1 VVSAPTSNAHIASGE
16 QPALL
21 CGRIVSVPC
30 HPPWRGRDIRLS
42 PLPRSA
48 LHRKHRGRRTRP
60 GHPLARHHLF
70 GGTASFR
77 RWRRPPAG
85 VSPATFPAAV
95 SAGWGLRLAGFS
107 SQGGL
112 ASASERLRNM
122 RLRLLVCV
130 RSPPRSRIP
139 PPAATRGRRGGKQ
152 GRSLLASTQRPTS
165 LGLVDSFH
173 VEPPERARGYSA
185 SACHDRCSWK
195 PGAHRPGVLR
205 AAHPAR
211 RIRHMQAPA
220 LGRMLFAAA
229 RRSPAHASRAACN
242 SRRV

>member
-1 VVSAPTSNAHIASGE
+1 VEALASKAHVASGE
-16 QPALL
+16 QRALRCSRSSSL
-21 CGRIVSVPC
+21 ACR
-30 HPPWRGRDIRLS
+30 PPWQRRDIRVS

-95 SAGWGLRLAGFS
+95 SAGWGLRLAGFC

-112 ASASERLRNM
+112 ASGSERLRNM
-122 RLRLLVCV
+122 RPRLFGCV

-139 PPAATRGRRGGKQ
+139 PPAATRGRCGGKQ
-152 GRSLLASTQRPTS
+152 GRSSIASTQRPTS

-173 VEPPERARGYSA
+173 VEPPEQARGYSA

-220 LGRMLFAAA
+220 RGRMLFAAA
-229 RRSPAHASRAACN
+229 GRSPAHASRAACN